1 MFDQNMARCRLVTNQ
16 SILNDFERFFY
27 DQVRHRTD
35 FFEEPNSK
43 IVRWRLLK
51 HFFPIMR
58 RFQVIFTQC
67 VKVEN

>member
-1 MFDQNMARCRLVTNQ
+1 MARCRLVTNQ

-27 DQVRHRTD
+27 DQVSYKTD

-51 HFFPIMR
+51 KDFPIMR
-58 RFQVIFTQC
+58 HFRVIFTHC

>member
-1 MFDQNMARCRLVTNQ
+1 MVDQNMSFIDK
-16 SILNDFERFFY
+16 SIDFGDFERFFY

-43 IVRWRLLK
+43 IVRWRLLI

-58 RFQVIFTQC
+58 HFRVIFTHS